1 MNALQC
7 TLLQALAEQGARS
20 LAALAKQLD
29 LSMSVLLREL
39 DALGDH
45 SDDGLGWI
53 ALDQYGAELSLQR
66 KASLTP
72 AGEAAARMLLPRAD
86 EALWQVDALRHD
98 GAVQA
103 CSETLMAEVPV
114 GIVLNGESFAVMMAT
129 PTDLEDFAVGLL
141 SSEGIVAALSEIR
154 AIEVHAQ
161 ASGINLYLSVD
172 ETSHQRA
179 AERSRT
185 LAGPSG
191 CGLCGARNLGSALRP
206 PRRVASPDV
215 GVETIQQARAQLEAQ
230 QGLNAQTGAAH
241 AALLFDA
248 AGSLIAARE
257 DVGRHNA
264 LDKAIGACLRA
275 GSMPKLALLSSRA
288 SVELVQKCMMANV
301 PALATVS
308 APTAAAVDLARACGM
323 QLWAFVREGRAT
335 RYA

>member
-1 MNALQC
+1 MTELQC
-7 TLLQALAEQGARS
+7 AVLQVLAEQGGRP
-20 LAALAKQLD
+20 LAALTKQLD

-45 SDDGLGWI
+45 RDGGLGWI
-53 ALDQYGAELSLQR
+53 ALEPYGAELSLQR
-66 KASLTP
+66 KVSLTA
-72 AGEAAARMLLPRAD
+72 AGEAAARMLLPRAG
-86 EALWQVDALRHD
+86 EALRQVDALRYDIGMHE
-98 GAVQA
+98 
-103 CSETLMAEVPV
+103 SREMLMAEVPV
-114 GIVLNGESFAVMMAT
+114 GIVLAGESFAVMMAT
-129 PTDLEDFAVGLL
+129 PTDLEDFAAGLL
-141 SSEGIVAALSEIR
+141 FSEGLVGAVSEIHG
-154 AIEVHAQ
+154 IELHAQ
-161 ASGINLYLSVD
+161 PSGINLYLSVD
-172 ETSHQRA
+172 EACRQRA
-179 AERSRT
+179 VERSRT

-206 PRRVASPDV
+206 PRRVTALDV
-215 GVETIQQARAQLEAQ
+215 SVDAIQRARAQLEAQ

-241 AALLFDA
+241 AALLFDG
-248 AGSLIAARE
+248 AGTLLAARE

-275 GSMPKLALLSSRA
+275 GSAPALALLSSRA

-301 PALATVS
+301 SAMATVS